1 MLKIGWKNWDKYL
14 QPFNK
19 KKNTM
24 IELGSYKGEATCKL
38 LTHLATHPKSL
49 VFAVDTWEG
58 SPEYSTTMSFQS
70 IEMEFDSNIE
80 KTGKKDQLIKMK
92 MTTEEALLK
101 LNIEKKYKFDI
112 VFIDASHTAGDVLR
126 DAILIWPLVNPDG
139 VIIFDDY
146 RWEKLNKEYFRP
158 KLAIDSFISI
168 FAHQLDVLALE
179 YQAFIKKRDENKYEK
194 PVSTEMIKHIEM
206 LKNID
211 YEFEPLILNGFL
223 EDELKFK
230 IKYEDFPK
238 EDKTLEYVNHVW
250 SIYYNITDNILL
262 PIYEDVK
269 FKEIIIEILKKH
281 IKKHNYQLNDI
292 IDVFFTGSNRIRTL
306 KTHKILLN
314 ECNHS
319 FDKYDKINMLNL
331 FYFDDVIN
339 KSILDEKPIVNSTL
353 NTIKT
358 MYGNLSEKLKFD
370 LSLYIYYVSTNLNKP
385 NIKQKY
391 LNKENL
397 IQNPDKIMEND
408 KKYDIIPI
416 SLFCNLEDN
425 INNKKAKYQISFFYT
440 ILFVLWH
447 SNINAI
453 AAIHFN
459 NVDTTFC
466 IDCLWILKHYFKDI
480 RIDYRVNRIYAVQ
493 FLGIKH
499 DEFMELKK
507 IGDMIHKQNPD
518 YCYPNKYM
526 ASILTISDKNTDY
539 HKFYNT
545 IIKHS
550 NKYRQY
556 IREKIKFD
564 KETKRLMN
572 ERPDHEI
579 DILQQELISYF
590 IKTTI
595 IEILNLQ

>member
-179 YQAFIKKRDENKYEK
+179 YQAFIKKRHENKYEK
-194 PVSTEMIKHIEM
+194 PISTEMIKHIEM
-206 LKNID
+206 LKKID
-211 YEFEPLILNGFL
+211 YEFEPLILNEFL

-230 IKYEDFPK
+230 IKYENFPK
-238 EDKTLEYVNHVW
+238 EDKELEYSNYDW
-250 SIYYNITDNILL
+250 NIYYDVTKHQVI
-262 PIYEDVK
+262 PIYKDIK
-269 FKEIIIEILKKH
+269 FKEIILEI
-281 IKKHNYQLNDI
+281 IKNKNYSLNNI
-292 IDVFFTGSNRIRTL
+292 IDSMFNNSIVNYRML

-319 FDKYDKINMLNL
+319 FDKYDKIYMLNL
-331 FYFDDVIN
+331 YYFFDVVN
-339 KSILDEKPIVNSTL
+339 KSILNEHPDVNNKL
-353 NTIKT
+353 NIIKII
-358 MYGNLSEKLKFD
+358 YGDLSQKIDFD
-370 LSLYIYYVSTNLNKP
+370 LSSYIYFVNNKINQP
-385 NIKQKY
+385 YIKQKY

-397 IQNPDKIMEND
+397 IQNPDKIIEND

-416 SLFCNLEDN
+416 SLFCDFEDN
-425 INNKKAKYQISFFYT
+425 SNNKKAKYQISFFYT
-440 ILFVLWH
+440 ILYVLWH

-480 RIDYRVNRIYAVQ
+480 HIDYRVKRIYAVQ

-507 IGDMIHKQNPD
+507 IGDIIHKQNPD
-518 YCYPNKYM
+518 YCYPDKYM
-526 ASILTISDKNTDY
+526 ASILTISDKNTNY

-545 IIKHS
+545 IMKHS
-550 NKYRQY
+550 NQYRQY
-556 IREKIKFD
+556 SRQKIKFD
-564 KETKRLMN
+564 KETQRLMN
-572 ERPDHEI
+572 ERPEHEI
-579 DILQQELISYF
+579 DMLQQELIAYF

-595 IEILNLQ
+595 FEILNLK

>member
-19 KKNTM
+19 KINTM
-24 IELGSYKGEATCKL
+24 IELGSYKGEATCKM

-80 KTGKKDQLIKMK
+80 KTGKKHQLVKMK

-179 YQAFIKKRDENKYEK
+179 YQAFIKKRHENKYEK
-194 PVSTEMIKHIEM
+194 PVSTEMVNHIEM
-206 LKNID
+206 LKNIN
-211 YEFEPLILNGFL
+211 YEFQPLIFDGFL

-230 IKYEDFPK
+230 IKYENFPK
-238 EDKTLEYVNHVW
+238 EDRELEYLTHDW
-250 SIYYNITDNILL
+250 SIYYDITKSGML
-262 PIYEDVK
+262 PI
-269 FKEIIIEILKKH
+269 FKESTFQQIILEILK
-281 IKKHNYQLNDI
+281 NNQLNNIVDI
-292 IDVFFTGSNRIRTL
+292 LFNRHVTNLRLL
-306 KTHKILLN
+306 KTHKILLK

-319 FDKYDKINMLNL
+319 LDKYEKIHMLYLNY
-331 FYFDDVIN
+331 FYDVIH
-339 KSILDEKPIVNSTL
+339 KSMLEEKPLVRQMIELL
-353 NTIKT
+353 NNI
-358 MYGNLSEKLKFD
+358 YNDLNVKLNID
-370 LSLYIYYVSTNLNKP
+370 TSMYIYYNNINQP
-385 NIKQKY
+385 NVNQKY

-397 IQNPDKIMEND
+397 IQNPNKIIEND
-408 KKYDIIPI
+408 KKYDILPI
-416 SLFCNLEDN
+416 SLFCDFNDHS
-425 INNKKAKYQISFFYT
+425 NNKKSKYQISFFYT
-440 ILFVLWH
+440 ILYILYH

-466 IDCLWILKHYFKDI
+466 IDCLWILKHYFNQI
-480 RIDYRVNRIYAVQ
+480 RIDYRVKRIYAVQ
-493 FLGIKH
+493 FLGIKQE
-499 DEFMELKK
+499 EFMELKK

-518 YCYPNKYM
+518 YCIPKHYM
-526 ASILTISDKNTDY
+526 SNLLNISDKNTNY
-539 HKFYNT
+539 QKFYNS

-550 NKYRQY
+550 NQYRQY
-556 IREKIKFD
+556 VRQRIKFD
-564 KETKRLMN
+564 KETQRLMN
-572 ERPDHEI
+572 ERPEHEI
-579 DILQQELISYF
+579 DILQQELIAYF
-590 IKTTI
+590 VKTTI
-595 IEILNLQ
+595 FEILNLQ

>member
-19 KKNTM
+19 KINTM
-24 IELGSYKGEATCKL
+24 IELGSYKGEATCKM

-58 SPEYSTTMSFQS
+58 SPEYSTTMSFQN

-80 KTGKKDQLIKMK
+80 KTGKKNQLVKMK

-101 LNIEKKYKFDI
+101 LNVEKKYKFDI

-179 YQAFIKKRDENKYEK
+179 YQAFIKKRHENKYEK
-194 PVSTEMIKHIEM
+194 PVSTEMVNHIEM
-206 LKNID
+206 LKKLK
-211 YEFEPLILNGFL
+211 YEFEPLILDGYV
-223 EDELKFK
+223 EDELNFK
-230 IKYEDFPK
+230 IKYENFPK
-238 EDKTLEYVNHVW
+238 EDKELEYLKHDW
-250 SIYYNITDNILL
+250 STYYDITTFSKL
-262 PIYEDVK
+262 PIYQDVK
-269 FKEIIIEILKKH
+269 FKEIILEI
-281 IKKHNYQLNDI
+281 IKNKNYQINEI
-292 IDVFFTGSNRIRTL
+292 INLLFNRQVIHFRLL

-319 FDKYDKINMLNL
+319 FDKYDHVDSIFLRYG
-331 FYFDDVIN
+331 FYDTP
-339 KSILDEKPIVNSTL
+339 KSISDLPVLKEQLIIL
-353 NTIKT
+353 NTI
-358 MYGNLSEKLKFD
+358 YNHLNIKLD
-370 LSLYIYYVSTNLNKP
+370 VDTSLYIYVSYKNDKEH
-385 NIKQKY
+385 IHKQKY

-408 KKYDIIPI
+408 KKYDILPI
-416 SLFCNLEDN
+416 SLYCDFEDYS
-425 INNKKAKYQISFFYT
+425 NNKKSKYQISFFYT
-440 ILFVLWH
+440 ILYILYH

-466 IDCLWILKHYFKDI
+466 IDCLWILKHYFNQI
-480 RIDYRVNRIYAVQ
+480 RIDYRVKRIYAVQ
-493 FLGIKH
+493 FLGIKQE
-499 DEFMELKK
+499 EFIELKK

-518 YCYPNKYM
+518 YCIPKHYM
-526 ASILTISDKNTDY
+526 SNLLNISDKNTNY
-539 HKFYNT
+539 HRFYNS

-550 NKYRQY
+550 NQHRQY
-556 IREKIKFD
+556 VRQKIKFD
-564 KETKRLMN
+564 KETQRLMN
-572 ERPDHEI
+572 ERPEHEI
-579 DILQQELISYF
+579 DILQQELIAYF

-595 IEILNLQ
+595 FEILNLQ

>member
-14 QPFNK
+14 QPFHK

-24 IELGSYKGEATCKL
+24 IELGSYKGEATSKM

-58 SPEYSTTMSFQS
+58 SPEYSKTMSFQS
-70 IEMEFDSNIE
+70 IEMEFDDNIE
-80 KTGKKDQLIKMK
+80 KTGKKHQLIKMK

-126 DAILIWPLVNPDG
+126 DAILIWSLVNPDG

-179 YQAFIKKRDENKYEK
+179 YQAFIKKRHENKYEK
-194 PVSTEMIKHIEM
+194 PISTEMVKHVEM
-206 LKNID
+206 LKKID
-211 YEFEPLILNGFL
+211 YEFSPLILDGFL

-230 IKYEDFPK
+230 IKYDYFPK
-238 EDKTLEYVNHVW
+238 EDKEIEYVNHDW
-250 SIYYNITDNILL
+250 SIYYDLTKNINL
-262 PIYEDVK
+262 PIYKDSK
-269 FKEIIIEILKKH
+269 FQDIILEILKNK
-281 IKKHNYQLNDI
+281 NYQMNHILHI
-292 IDVFFTGSNRIRTL
+292 FFINPLGGSTNTNIRLL

-319 FDKYDKINMLNL
+319 FDKYDKIKMLNL
-331 FYFDDVIN
+331 FYYYDLKQN
-339 KSILDEKPIVNSTL
+339 NIVNNVL
-353 NTIKT
+353 NLVKTI
-358 MYGNLSEKLKFD
+358 YGDLSDKLDFD
-370 LSLYIYYVSTNLNKP
+370 LSLYILYVSVNLNQP

-408 KKYDIIPI
+408 NKYDIIPI

-425 INNKKAKYQISFFYT
+425 FNNTKAKYQISFFYT
-440 ILFVLWH
+440 ILYVLYH

-480 RIDYRVNRIYAVQ
+480 RIDYRVKRIYAVQ

-499 DEFMELKK
+499 EEFMELKK
-507 IGDMIHKQNPD
+507 IGDVMHKQNPD
-518 YCYPNKYM
+518 YCYPEKYM
-526 ASILTISDKNTDY
+526 ESILTISDKNKEY
-539 HKFYNT
+539 HTFYNT
-545 IIKHS
+545 IIKHA
-550 NKYRQY
+550 NQYKQY
-556 IREKIKFD
+556 IRQKIKFD
-564 KETKRLMN
+564 KETQRLMN
-572 ERPDHEI
+572 ERPEHEI
-579 DILQQELISYF
+579 DILQQELIAYF
-590 IKTTI
+590 VNTTI
-595 IEILNLQ
+595 FEILNLQ